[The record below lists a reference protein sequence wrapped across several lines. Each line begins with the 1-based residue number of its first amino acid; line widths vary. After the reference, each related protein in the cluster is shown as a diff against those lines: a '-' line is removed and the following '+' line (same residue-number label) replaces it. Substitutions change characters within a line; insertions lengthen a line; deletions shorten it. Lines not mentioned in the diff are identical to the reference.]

1 MKVKAEFNPFRGILL
16 LLLFAVCGLK
26 SFAQTDTEFWFVI
39 PDVTYEHQSPGGEPA
54 NFTIS
59 TLDMPSRV
67 TISMPAN
74 PSFTPIIIDIPA
86 NSAYIQSM
94 SPFINTA
101 VIASKSGNPDAEN
114 QYKTLPNPTN
124 PTGVNKCGILITAT
138 TPISVY
144 YQIANKNNTDLYA
157 LKGKN
162 ALGTKFYVP
171 FQNLRSNHQFSNTH
185 PAYSSINIVATED
198 ATTVHVEPTQD
209 AYIHGTLVTKGSGK
223 DITLNKGECISIVPK
238 LVGGQPARNGADH
251 LSGTLITSDKN
262 IAITINDDSVHNL
275 GGGNYDIIGDQLVN
289 MTSIG
294 LKYVVLKTQATNGDD
309 HIYVTATENGTTV
322 KFYNNNGNPADFIT
336 VTIDAGQQA
345 DIATLGDYCIVEA
358 DKKVSL
364 LQV

>member
-16 LLLFAVCGLK
+16 LLIFTVCGLK

-144 YQIANKNNTDLYA
+144 YQIANVNNTDLYA

-171 FQNLRSNHQFSNTH
+171 FQNLRSNHRLRIDHEMYAKVAYIDKSNNMTLV
-185 PAYSSINIVATED
+185 PTGILFKPSKETYRTPKPED
-198 ATTVHVEPTQD
+198 VLTTVMVWP
-209 AYIHGTLVTKGSGK
+209 YK
-223 DITLNKGECISIVPK
+223 
-238 LVGGQPARNGADH
+238 
-251 LSGTLITSDKN
+251 
-262 IAITINDDSVHNL
+262 
-275 GGGNYDIIGDQLVN
+275 
-289 MTSIG
+289 
-294 LKYVVLKTQATNGDD
+294 
-309 HIYVTATENGTTV
+309 
-322 KFYNNNGNPADFIT
+322 
-336 VTIDAGQQA
+336 
-345 DIATLGDYCIVEA
+345 
-358 DKKVSL
+358 
-364 LQV
+364 